1 MRNWTI
7 KGGRVLTDGGFVE
20 TDLHLAEG
28 RVAAEAETDAT
39 EVSAKG
45 CLVLPGIVD
54 VHGDGFE
61 RVVRPRAGVDFPL
74 PLALE
79 ESDRQM
85 IGNGITTAFHGLTAS
100 WETGLRS
107 FDTARAFLDTLAAVT
122 PTLDCDTRVNL
133 RWEVFCLDPVDELIS
148 WLDRTPAMVLSLNDH
163 LTPYLELPPDHR
175 KIVRMAE
182 RMDISREDVVARI
195 AALRAR
201 ADEVPA
207 AVARVT
213 AAATARGLTVFS
225 HDETSPEDR
234 RANRALGVTVSEF
247 PMTWDTA
254 RESADGEEH
263 IVLGA
268 PNVLRGGSQN
278 NAIDAEPAIAQ
289 GLCTVLASDYY
300 YPAQMLAAFAL
311 ADRGIVPLEDAWAL
325 VSSGPAKAVGLHDR
339 GRLEQGLRGD
349 LLILDADTRRL
360 KSVFV
365 NGRRVLQRD

>member
-1 MRNWTI
+1 MSQSSV
-7 KGGRVLTDGGFVE
+7 G
-20 TDLHLAEG
+20 
-28 RVAAEAETDAT
+28 
-39 EVSAKG
+39 
-45 CLVLPGIVD
+45 
-54 VHGDGFE
+54 
-61 RVVRPRAGVDFPL
+61 
-74 PLALE
+74 
-79 ESDRQM
+79 
-85 IGNGITTAFHGLTAS
+85 
-100 WETGLRS
+100 
-107 FDTARAFLDTLAAVT
+107 
-122 PTLDCDTRVNL
+122 
-133 RWEVFCLDPVDELIS
+133 
-148 WLDRTPAMVLSLNDH
+148 
-163 LTPYLELPPDHR
+163 
-175 KIVRMAE
+175 
-182 RMDISREDVVARI
+182 
-195 AALRAR
+195 
-201 ADEVPA
+201 
-207 AVARVT
+207 VT

-311 ADRGIVPLEDAWAL
+311 ADRGIVPLEDDWAL